1 MANTSKINGFK
12 PVKHITGAPYNG
24 QANLYE
30 VPAGEAVPV
39 FVGDLV
45 KLSDSA
51 ATAGVP
57 AVEAVVGASAQIA
70 AGPILGAVVGILNA
84 KMDPLD
90 GNMTASSIALDTPQ
104 YRPTLT
110 KQYILVADAPDLIF
124 EAEADAAV
132 ATASVGLN
140 VGVGASAH
148 TTPLLTG
155 ASPMYVYSTTAPD
168 LTSTRPLQIVGL
180 VKRADNDIN
189 APTGAAF
196 SRVLVRIN
204 VHAFGSVGVAGV

>member
-1 MANTSKINGFK
+1 MANTSRISGFR

-24 QANLYE
+24 QVNIYE
-30 VPAGEAVPV
+30 VPAGESVPV

-57 AVEAVVGASAQIA
+57 AVEAVVAASSQII
-70 AGPILGAVVGILNA
+70 AGPILGAVVGVLNT

-90 GNMTASSIALDTPQ
+90 GTMTAGSISLDTPQ
-104 YRPTLT
+104 YRAAST
-110 KQYILVADAPDLIF
+110 KQYVLVADAPDLVF

-132 ATASVGLN
+132 AAASVGLN
-140 VGVGASAH
+140 VGIGASAH

-155 ASPMYVYSTTAPD
+155 ASPMYVYSTTAPAA
-168 LTSTRPLQIVGL
+168 TSTLPLQIVGV
-180 VKRADNDIN
+180 VKRVDNEIN
-189 APTGAAF
+189 SAYNK
-196 SRVLVRIN
+196 VLVRIN

>member
-1 MANTSKINGFK
+1 MPNVSKINGFK
-12 PVKHITGAPYNG
+12 PVKHLNGSPYNG

-57 AVEAVVGASAQIA
+57 AVESVVAASSQIT
-70 AGPILGAVVGILNA
+70 AGPILGAVVGVLNA

-90 GNMTASSIALDTPQ
+90 GNMTAGSISLDTPQ
-104 YRPTLT
+104 LRPAST

-132 ATASVGLN
+132 PFATVGLN
-140 VGVGASAH
+140 VGMGSAAH
-148 TTPLLTG
+148 TSALLTG
-155 ASPMYVYSTTAPD
+155 TSPQYVYSTTAPATTAT
-168 LTSTRPLQIVGL
+168 LPLQIVGL
-180 VKRADNDIN
+180 VKRADNDPN
-189 APTGAAF
+189 SAF
-196 SRVLVRIN
+196 NRVLVRIN
-204 VHAFGSVGVAGV
+204 THQYQSVGTAGV

>member
-1 MANTSKINGFK
+1 MANTSRINGFK
-12 PVKHITGAPYNG
+12 PVKHLNGAPYNG

-51 ATAGVP
+51 ATSLYP

-70 AGPILGAVVGILNA
+70 AGPILGAVVGIVNS
-84 KMDPLD
+84 KFDPVAGAL
-90 GNMTASSIALDTPQ
+90 SSGSISLDTPV
-104 YRPTLT
+104 YRPAST
-110 KQYILVADAPDLIF
+110 KQFVLVCDSDDVIY
-124 EAEADAAV
+124 EAEADASV
-132 ATASVGLN
+132 AAASIGLN

-148 TTPLLTG
+148 TNPLLTG

-168 LTSTRPLQIVGL
+168 ATATRPLQILGIVN
-180 VKRADNDIN
+180 RPDNEI
-189 APTGAAF
+189 GAN
-196 SRVLVRIN
+196 SKVLVRIN
-204 VHAFGSVGVAGV
+204 VQSYGSVGVAGV

>member
-51 ATAGVP
+51 GTAGVP
-57 AVEAVVGASAQIA
+57 AVEAVVAASSQIT
-70 AGPILGAVVGILNA
+70 AGPILGAVVGVLNT
-84 KMDPLD
+84 KQDPLD
-90 GNMTASSIALDTPQ
+90 GNMTAGSISLDTPQ
-104 YRPTLT
+104 YRPAST
-110 KQYILVADAPDLIF
+110 KQYVLVADAPDLIY

-132 ATASVGLN
+132 PFASVGLN
-140 VGVGASAH
+140 VGVGASTH
-148 TTPLLTG
+148 IIPLLTG
-155 ASPMYVYSTTAPD
+155 ASPMYVYSTTAPAT
-168 LTSTRPLQIVGL
+168 TSTLPLQIVGV
-180 VKRADNDIN
+180 VKRADNESN
-189 APTGAAF
+189 AAF
-196 SRVLVRIN
+196 NKLLVRVN
-204 VHAFGSVGVAGV
+204 VHTYGSVGVAGV

>member
-1 MANTSKINGFK
+1 MANVSRIAGFK

-24 QANLYE
+24 QANIYE

-57 AVEAVVGASAQIA
+57 AVEAVVGASAQITG
-70 AGPILGAVVGILNA
+70 GPILGAVVGVINT
-84 KMDPLD
+84 KFDPLD
-90 GNMTASSIALDTPQ
+90 GLMTTGSVSLDTPV
-104 YRPTLT
+104 YRPAST
-110 KQYILVADAPDLIF
+110 KQFVLVADSPDLIY

-132 ATASVGLN
+132 AAASVGLN

-155 ASPMYVYSTTAPD
+155 ASPMYVYSTTAPAA
-168 LTSTRPLQIVGL
+168 TSTLPLQIVGV
-180 VKRADNDIN
+180 VKRQDNEIN
-189 APTGAAF
+189 SAYNK
-196 SRVLVRIN
+196 VLVRIN
-204 VHAFGSVGVAGV
+204 VHTYGSVGVAGV

>member
-12 PVKHITGAPYNG
+12 PVKHLNGSAYNG

-39 FVGDLV
+39 FIGDLV

-51 ATAGVP
+51 ATSNYP

-70 AGPILGAVVGILNA
+70 AGPILGAVVGIVNV
-84 KMDPLD
+84 KTDPTS
-90 GNMTASSIALDTPQ
+90 GIMSTGSISLDTPV
-104 YRPTLT
+104 YRPAST
-110 KQYILVADAPDLIF
+110 KQYVLVADSDDIIY
-124 EAEADAAV
+124 EAEADASV
-132 ATASVGLN
+132 AAASIGLN

-148 TTPLLTG
+148 TNPLLTG

-168 LTSTRPLQIVGL
+168 TTSTRPLQIVGI
-180 VKRADNDIN
+180 VNRPDNEV
-189 APTGAAF
+189 GAN
-196 SRVLVRIN
+196 SKVLVRIN
-204 VHAFGSVGVAGV
+204 VATYGNVGVAGV

>member
-1 MANTSKINGFK
+1 MANTSRISGFR

-24 QANLYE
+24 QANIYE
-30 VPAGEAVPV
+30 VPAGESVPV

-57 AVEAVVGASAQIA
+57 AVEAVVAASSQII
-70 AGPILGAVVGILNA
+70 AGPILGAVVGVLNT

-90 GNMTASSIALDTPQ
+90 GTMTAGSISLDTPQ
-104 YRPTLT
+104 YRAAST
-110 KQYILVADAPDLIF
+110 KQYVLVADAPDLVF

-132 ATASVGLN
+132 AAASVGLN
-140 VGVGASAH
+140 VGIGASAH

-155 ASPMYVYSTTAPD
+155 ASPMYVYSTTAPAT
-168 LTSTRPLQIVGL
+168 TSTLPLQIVGV
-180 VKRADNDIN
+180 VKRVDNEIN
-189 APTGAAF
+189 SAYNK
-196 SRVLVRIN
+196 VLVRIN